1 MNIRS
6 FAAPALAIALA
17 ACGGRAD
24 MIRVANA
31 GSAALEL
38 AEPLAGACVARYQ
51 RGESLASVDRD
62 CLPLARALSAVRAAT
77 MALRA
82 AVALSDAGGV
92 PLDATERIG
101 ALVAAL
107 SQLSA
112 VMRGEPG
119 GEQ

>member
-1 MNIRS
+1 
-6 FAAPALAIALA
+6 
-17 ACGGRAD
+17 

-31 GSAALEL
+31 GTAALEL
-38 AEPLAGACVARYQ
+38 AEPLANACVVRYQ
-51 RGESLASVDRD
+51 RGESFSHVDRD

-101 ALVAAL
+101 ALVEAL

-112 VMRGEPG
+112 VMRGE